1 MARHSEA
8 EMEEVWSKSP
18 GHGVR
23 HPAFETKDKQGWG
36 GFRPHLEAREGVTPT
51 MIIIG
56 SMTSPDGINDGH
68 GYYYASP
75 SNHFWETLDA
85 VFGTGKAFTT
95 QIEIIRQSKD
105 HDSYEKAIKDMEGL
119 LDDYG
124 ILLCDILKSCA
135 VKDMSNASDS
145 GNFIRFSHPK
155 NQNLITQYYDQE
167 IGTAIERYGI
177 KKVFYN
183 GTLTK
188 QCLLREKTDPRIK
201 VNMVQIA
208 TPTNHISMEKRVEDW
223 KAKFFER

>member
-1 MARHSEA
+1 MARRSEA
-8 EMEEVWSKSP
+8 EMEKVWNEASN
-18 GHGVR
+18 HGIR
-23 HPAFETKDKQGWG
+23 HPTVDLHDGSEWG
-36 GFRPHLEAREGVTPT
+36 GFKTHLKGPNPT

-56 SMTSPDGINDGH
+56 SMTSPDGIRNGY

-105 HDSYEKAIKDMEGL
+105 YDSHQKAVTNIEKL
-119 LDDYG
+119 LDDHG
-124 ILLCDILKSCA
+124 ILLCDILIACA

-155 NQNLITQYYDQE
+155 NQNLITLYYDQE
-167 IGTAIERYGI
+167 IGMAIEHYEI

-183 GTLTK
+183 GILTK
-188 QCLLREKTDPRIK
+188 QCLLREKSDSRIK
-201 VNMVQIA
+201 ANMVQIV
-208 TPTNHISMEKRVEDW
+208 TPTNHVTSEKRIQDW
-223 KAKFFER
+223 KAKMLI